1 MTDGERIALRD
12 YIDARLAPIE
22 GAQVRIE
29 RKVDGLAQNVDNTQS
44 AEDRELGAKQMRLT
58 IWRAA
63 AATIAAMGGLIGIV
77 VAISD
82 HI

>member
-1 MTDGERIALRD
+1 
-12 YIDARLAPIE
+12 
-22 GAQVRIE
+22 
-29 RKVDGLAQNVDNTQS
+29 
-44 AEDRELGAKQMRLT
+44 LT